1 MEDISKIKFF
11 FDKDS
16 SKILERKNKSELN
29 KTLTQITKNSRN
41 FILNGKLEL
50 FIIHFSK
57 KNFLDYMNEF
67 CDIKNLDKILQASNF
82 SLNLIEKKS
91 KKV

>member
-1 MEDISKIKFF
+1 MSDISKLKFL
-11 FDKDS
+11 FDKK
-16 SKILERKNKSELN
+16 SKTLLAEKNKSELDQN
-29 KTLTQITKNSRN
+29 LTQITKNSRN

-57 KNFLDYMNEF
+57 KNFLNYLNEF